1 MGAYLN
7 AQSNAA
13 NLSMQ
18 GATAKANAKIA
29 KRQAYADAY
38 KLEADAASAAKIAG
52 DNMMTLRQNE
62 TAQRASARL
71 AGAMSGFS
79 GNNTR
84 EMSVAEYFE
93 KVLGDASRS
102 NAIQSANA
110 QAQATQ
116 LRHQGDSQY
125 QMGIVQGNAY
135 QAMASVQSSYAPWV
149 GVGGALSTIGQ
160 LGMMYNIGTS
170 TNNIGGK

>member
-38 KLEADAASAAKIAG
+38 KLEADAASAARIAG

-71 AGAMSGFS
+71 ASAMSGFS

-84 EMSVAEYFE
+84 ELSVAEYFE
-93 KVLGDASRS
+93 KVLGDAARS

-110 QAQATQ
+110 QAQAVQ

-125 QMGIVQGNAY
+125 QMGMVQGNAY

-149 GVGGALSTIGQ
+149 GVGGALSTLGQIG
-160 LGMMYNIGTS
+160 LTYNILG
-170 TNNIGGK
+170 N